1 MRTTLTL
8 DDDVLSVA
16 KSLARQQRRSL
27 GSVISDLARNGLTN
41 EKTARKTRNGIP
53 LLDRTPKSQPVTT
66 ELVNEL
72 LANLN

>member
-16 KSLARQQRRSL
+16 RSLAHQQGRSV
-27 GSVISDLARNGLTN
+27 GSVISDLARNGLAYET
-41 EKTARKTRNGIP
+41 KARKTRNGVP
-53 LLDRTPKSQPVTT
+53 LLERTLKSQPVTT

-72 LANLN
+72 VVDLL